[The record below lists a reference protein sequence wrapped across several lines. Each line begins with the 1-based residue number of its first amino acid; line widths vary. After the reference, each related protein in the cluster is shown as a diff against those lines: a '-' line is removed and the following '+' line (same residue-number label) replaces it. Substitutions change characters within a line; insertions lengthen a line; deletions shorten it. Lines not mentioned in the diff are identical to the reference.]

1 MDLRRLQHFIALA
14 DSGRFTAA
22 AEHVHLSPA
31 AFTRSIQAL
40 EAEAG
45 LPLLDR
51 GPQGITL
58 TSAGQLLLQRARKL
72 VFDSSSLQR
81 DLALLRSGDAGELV
95 IGAGPVAAATVLP
108 ALLAALREQCPQ
120 LVCRV
125 RIGKLPQLLAALD
138 AQELDLCIG
147 DPRQL
152 PPDDRHALRRIG
164 RQYGGLYC
172 RRGHPLLRRGARVD
186 AAALRHY
193 GLALIS
199 TAPALGDL
207 LARTYG
213 FGSGSE
219 LPVRLECDN
228 IALLARLLA
237 DTDTLGLLPDA
248 VATPLRLQR
257 IDKAGTAFA
266 DLHVIWL
273 QARTLAPVA
282 GRAIALAETLGAAAE
297 SASEKP

>member
-14 DSGRFTAA
+14 ESGRFSTAA
-22 AEHVHLSPA
+22 ERVHLSPA

-45 LPLLDR
+45 LALVDR
-51 GPQGITL
+51 GPQGIAL
-58 TSAGQLLLQRARKL
+58 TAAGQLLLQRARKL
-72 VFDSSSLQR
+72 VFDTSCLQR

-108 ALLAALREQCPQ
+108 PLLAALRRECPQ

-125 RIGKLPQLLAALD
+125 RLGKLPQLLAALD
-138 AQELDLCIG
+138 AQALDLCLG

-152 PPDDRHALRRIG
+152 PPDDRHAMTRIG
-164 RQYGGLYC
+164 RQHGSLYC
-172 RRGHPLLRRGARVD
+172 RHGHPLLRRGARVD
-186 AAALRHY
+186 ADALRHY

-207 LARTYG
+207 LARNYG
-213 FGSGSE
+213 FSAGSE
-219 LPVRLECDN
+219 LPVSVECDD
-228 IALLARLLA
+228 ISLITRLVA

-248 VATPLRLQR
+248 VATQQALRLHKL
-257 IDKAGTAFA
+257 DTVGEDTAFA
-266 DLHVIWL
+266 ELHVIWL
-273 QARTLAPVA
+273 RERTLAPVA
-282 GRAIALAETLGAAAE
+282 GRAIALAKKLGAATGG
-297 SASEKP
+297 